1 MTFPDFQSYIAAK
14 ERAIADYGDR
24 TAWAKKMLVNIAK
37 SGFFSSDR
45 TIQQYNEAIWHLKT
59 SQAGGF
65 AAGHSPAQS
74 FQKLDCIEKFYK
86 KTAFLLVNSGVLI
99 V

>member
-1 MTFPDFQSYIAAK
+1 MDFITGPEILAIGSRKELRRLHKELVGKDYFMTFPDFQSYIAAK

-45 TIQQYNEAIWHLKT
+45 TIQQYNEDIWRL
-59 SQAGGF
+59 
-65 AAGHSPAQS
+65 
-74 FQKLDCIEKFYK
+74 
-86 KTAFLLVNSGVLI
+86 
-99 V
+99 